1 LSFCCNDYL
10 NLTHHPAV
18 KEAAIEAL
26 RVYGVGAGAS
36 RFVTGNHPLFSELEA
51 RLARL
56 KETEAACVFGSGYLA
71 NLGIIPALIGS
82 DDLVLIDELAHAC
95 LWGGARLAQ
104 AAVVPF
110 RHADVGHVEL
120 LLAQLRRR
128 HRRALIAT
136 DGVFSMDGDIAPLHG
151 LAALAQRHDAWLMS
165 DDAHGLGVVGGGR
178 GSNFLGGRKADVPLQ
193 MGTLSKALGSY
204 GGYVCASAAVVDLI
218 RNRARTVIY
227 STGLPPAI
235 VAAAIAALD
244 VIEREPGY
252 AALPLAK
259 AKAFARRAGLPE
271 PVSPIVPVLLGEAET
286 ALKASRLL
294 EDHGFLVVAIRPPT
308 VPAGTA
314 RLRLTF
320 TAQHPDDEIE
330 RLAEVMRTRVLAPSS
345 RLSAASILAHGRAA
359 TRPCCSRRLGAPS
372 HWRRSTA
379 SRPGGS
385 RRRSPPTWQ
394 ANARVA
400 PSSSRT
406 SSSSAA
412 ARWLETAACF

>member
-1 LSFCCNDYL
+1 MHSLDEFATAKLGELERSSLRRALVDTTRVTGLWLLRNGRRLLSFCCNDYL

-71 NLGIIPALIGS
+71 NLGIIPALIGAG
-82 DDLVLIDELAHAC
+82 DLVLIDELAHAC
-95 LWGGARLAQ
+95 LWAGARLAR
-104 AAVVPF
+104 ADVVPF

-178 GSNFLGGRKADVPLQ
+178 GSSFVGGTKADVPLQ

-218 RNRARTVIY
+218 RNRARTAIY

-244 VIEREPGY
+244 VIERDPGY

-259 AKAFARRAGLPE
+259 AKAFASRARLPE
-271 PVSPIVPVLLGEAET
+271 PVSPIVPVLLGEAEA

-320 TAQHPDDEIE
+320 TAQHPDDEVE
-330 RLAEVMRTRVLAPSS
+330 RLAEVVRTRVIAYAP
-345 RLSAASILAHGRAA
+345 
-359 TRPCCSRRLGAPS
+359 
-372 HWRRSTA
+372 
-379 SRPGGS
+379 
-385 RRRSPPTWQ
+385 
-394 ANARVA
+394 ANFTEAQ
-400 PSSSRT
+400 
-406 SSSSAA
+406 
-412 ARWLETAACF
+412 

>member
-1 LSFCCNDYL
+1 MHSLDEFAIAKLGELERSSLRRALVDTTRVTGLWLLRNGRRLLSFCCNDYL

-71 NLGIIPALIGS
+71 NLGIIPALIGA

-110 RHADVGHVEL
+110 RHADVEHVEL

-128 HRRALIAT
+128 HQRALIAT
-136 DGVFSMDGDIAPLHG
+136 DGIFSMDGDIAPLHG

-259 AKAFARRAGLPE
+259 AKAFARLARLPE
-271 PVSPIVPVLLGEAET
+271 PVSPIVPVLLGEAEA

-330 RLAEVMRTRVLAPSS
+330 RLAEVMRTRVLAHAP
-345 RLSAASILAHGRAA
+345 ASFI
-359 TRPCCSRRLGAPS
+359 
-372 HWRRSTA
+372 
-379 SRPGGS
+379 
-385 RRRSPPTWQ
+385 Q
-394 ANARVA
+394 AQ
-400 PSSSRT
+400 
-406 SSSSAA
+406 
-412 ARWLETAACF
+412 

>member
-1 LSFCCNDYL
+1 MHSLDEFATAKLGELERSSLRRALVDTTRVTGIWLLRNGRRLLSFCCNDYL
-10 NLTHHPAV
+10 NLTHYPAV

-36 RFVTGNHPLFSELEA
+36 RFVTGNHPLFSELES

-56 KETEAACVFGSGYLA
+56 KGMEAACVFGSGYLA
-71 NLGIIPALIGS
+71 NLGIIPALVGP

-95 LWGGARLAQ
+95 LWAGARLAR

-128 HRRALIAT
+128 HARALIAT

-178 GSNFLGGRKADVPLQ
+178 GSNFLGGTKADVPLQ

-204 GGYVCASAAVVDLI
+204 GGYICASAAVVDLI

-244 VIEREPGY
+244 VIEREPAY

-259 AKAFARRAGLPE
+259 AKAFARGAGLPE
-271 PVSPIVPVLLGEAET
+271 PVSPIVPVLLGEAEA

-320 TAQHPDDEIE
+320 TAQHPDHEVE
-330 RLAEVMRTRVLAPSS
+330 RLADVVRTRVLAHAP
-345 RLSAASILAHGRAA
+345 ASVIEA
-359 TRPCCSRRLGAPS
+359 
-372 HWRRSTA
+372 
-379 SRPGGS
+379 
-385 RRRSPPTWQ
+385 Q
-394 ANARVA
+394 
-400 PSSSRT
+400 
-406 SSSSAA
+406 
-412 ARWLETAACF
+412 